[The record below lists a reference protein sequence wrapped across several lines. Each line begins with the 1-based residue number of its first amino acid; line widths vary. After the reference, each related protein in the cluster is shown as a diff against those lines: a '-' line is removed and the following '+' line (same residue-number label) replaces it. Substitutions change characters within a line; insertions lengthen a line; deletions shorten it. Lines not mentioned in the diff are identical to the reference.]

1 MRIDAYNQVS
11 MVYAAAGKSQTKRTA
26 KTSATEDKLEISQQ
40 GRDYQVAKAAVT
52 QADDVREDRIAAVKE
67 QYEAGKYDVSANK
80 LAAKLLEKY
89 KTIEF

>member
-1 MRIDAYNQVS
+1 M
-11 MVYAAAGKSQTKRTA
+11 
-26 KTSATEDKLEISQQ
+26 
-40 GRDYQVAKAAVT
+40 AKAAVA